1 MSACFLFRKRCF
13 YIFFLQFLSFFT
25 KAQEPVFKQYQRVNG
40 LKSEYINY
48 IFQDSKGFIWIS
60 SDKGLSRFDGKNIF
74 HLNTD
79 NGLPANMVYDIWED
93 NEKIFFKIYEK
104 GSFSWNGEK
113 IEKVEGINP
122 PKKFQK
128 ITYIKNIKQIP
139 IYRHLHHS
147 LQDASYLNTL
157 AACYLKDYENN
168 EWVAVFGKGLFRYIP
183 YLEHYPIEDEIVNF
197 WQDEAKNFYFFG
209 KKGVYIGKNYQN
221 LQFLPLKDVRA
232 IDYFEGKF
240 YLASLYN
247 YYPQI
252 SYEQLFYVNKL
263 PAMHCTGFS
272 DMLHTQQ
279 TRWISTFGHGVLRFE
294 KGKADTIS
302 TRNGLV
308 SNNIERLQ
316 KTASALWAS
325 TYGNGVSR
333 IDLNGKITNLNQK
346 NGLLSDIV
354 YYVFEDSLQN
364 NWVATEKGIS
374 VFDKNLQKKYDIGF
388 PEKVLAIGC
397 FQGRYWAVSE
407 KYLYEIIGQKLCKW
421 AGVYLFTPDT
431 KNVINRVFFINE
443 KIYIATLQGLFVL
456 NLEKIQKIN
465 QVKPKLQIIEIKM
478 KDTAILAKKFP
489 QNIRINWQ
497 KNYLRIH
504 LATLSFQNENENTI
518 CYRIREVDTQWTEP
532 KPIREIVW
540 ADFQYKTH
548 TLEIQ
553 MLNANKKASE
563 VQVLRIEVQA
573 PFWHTWWFRGL
584 AALLILGTFALL
596 IRYLSFR
603 KLKSQLKA
611 LELQQKI
618 QQERERIARDLH
630 DNVGSRLAYIIADLE
645 HTSKNL
651 ALAQKQKLDEI
662 ADFARQTINQLRETI
677 WAMHQQSISAENL
690 EIKVRDLIWRYTKNF
705 SHIKIKTNIDFTED
719 FSLNAIQALNIY
731 RILQEILNN
740 AFQHSQATQIE
751 VDMQSKNWILNLR
764 VRDNGRGFEPENL
777 EQNGHYG
784 ITNIRKR
791 AEEIEAHLLIRS
803 QVHQG
808 TWIQIQVPN
817 LHKNSQAMM
826 MKQSK

>member
-1 MSACFLFRKRCF
+1 MSAYFLFRKKCF
-13 YIFFLQFLSFFT
+13 YIFFLQFFSFFS
-25 KAQEPVFKQYQRVNG
+25 KAQEPVFKHYQRANG

-79 NGLPANMVYDIWED
+79 NGLPANMVYDIWEK
-93 NEKIFFKIYEK
+93 NEKIFFNIYEK
-104 GSFSWNGEK
+104 GCFSWNGEK

-128 ITYIKNIKQIP
+128 ITYIQNINQIP
-139 IYRHLHHS
+139 IYRHLYRS

-157 AACYLKDYENN
+157 AACYLKDYESN

-183 YLEHYPIEDEIVNF
+183 YLEHYSINDEIVNF
-197 WQDEAKNFYFFG
+197 WQDEAENLYFFG
-209 KKGVYIGKNYQN
+209 KKGLYISKNYQN
-221 LQFLPLKDVRA
+221 LQFVPLKDVRA

-252 SYEQLFYVNKL
+252 SYEQLFYANKL

-272 DMLHTQQ
+272 DMLHWQH
-279 TRWISTFGHGVLRFE
+279 TRWISTFGDGILKFE
-294 KGKADTIS
+294 NGKADTIS

-316 KTASALWAS
+316 KTNSAIWAS

-333 IDLNGKITNLNQK
+333 IDFEGKIINFNQK

-354 YYVFEDSLQN
+354 YFVFEDSLQN
-364 NWVATEKGIS
+364 DWIATEKGIS
-374 VFDKNLQKKYDIGF
+374 VFDKNFQKQFDIAF

-407 KYLYEIIGQKLCKW
+407 KYLYEIIGQKLSKW
-421 AGVYLFTPDT
+421 AGVYLFAPDT
-431 KNVINRVFFINE
+431 KNVINRVFFTNE
-443 KIYIATLQGLFVL
+443 KIYIATLQGMFVL

-465 QVKPKLQIIEIKM
+465 QVKPKLQVVEIKT
-478 KDTAILAKKFP
+478 KDTAVLAQNFS
-489 QNIRINWQ
+489 QNIRIDWQ
-497 KNYLRIH
+497 KNYLRVH
-504 LATLSFQNENENTI
+504 LSTLSFLNESENTI
-518 CYRIREVDTQWTEP
+518 RYRIREIDTQWTEP
-532 KPIREIVW
+532 KSIREIIF
-540 ADFQYKTH
+540 ADLQYKTH

-553 MLNANKKASE
+553 MFNANKKASE

-584 AALLILGTFALL
+584 AALLILVVFALL

-603 KLKSQLKA
+603 RLKSKLKE

-630 DNVGSRLAYIIADLE
+630 DNVGSQLAYIIADLE
-645 HTSKNL
+645 HTSENL
-651 ALAQKQKLDEI
+651 ALAPKQKLEEI

-677 WAMHQQSISAENL
+677 WAIHQQSISSEDL
-690 EIKVRDLIWRYTKNF
+690 EIKVRDLTWRYTKNF
-705 SHIKIKTNIDFTED
+705 SHIKIKTHIDFSED

-740 AFQHSQATQIE
+740 AFHHSQATQIE
-751 VDMQSKNWILNLR
+751 VGMQSKNGILNLW

-784 ITNIRKR
+784 IKNIRKR
-791 AEEIEAHLLIRS
+791 AEEIEAQLLIRS

-808 TWIQIQVPN
+808 TRIELQVPN
-817 LHKNSQAMM
+817 LHKTP
-826 MKQSK
+826 KQ